1 MPYYMPNF
9 LLQKVFGIPP
19 DLLLYL
25 AIALFWLVAI
35 LYLKYSIIFLYIS
48 RGDGDALVKLVATS
62 LFAVIIIGVLLFT
75 SIQKESLENDRISEH
90 YKISRSGNKL
100 NFTRTDGAFYLTKYI
115 SVEIAKE
122 KEKQYLILV
131 DNKTY
136 EINKD
141 DVK

>member
-1 MPYYMPNF
+1 MPDYMPNF
-9 LLQKVFGIPP
+9 LLQKLFEIPP

-25 AIALFWLVAI
+25 ATALLWLVAL
-35 LYLKYSIIFLYIS
+35 LYLKYSTIFLYIS

-62 LFAVIIIGVLLFT
+62 LFAVIIIGVLLFA

-115 SVEIAKE
+115 SAEIAKE
-122 KEKQYLILV
+122 EEKQYLILV

-136 EINKD
+136 KINKK

>member
-1 MPYYMPNF
+1 MPDYMPNF
-9 LLQKVFGIPP
+9 LLQKLFGIPP

-25 AIALFWLVAI
+25 AIALLWLVAI
-35 LYLKYSIIFLYIS
+35 LYLKYSTIFLYIS

-62 LFAVIIIGVLLFT
+62 LCAVIIIVVLLFA
-75 SIQKESLENDRISEH
+75 SIQKESLKNDRISEH

-100 NFTRTDGAFYLTKYI
+100 NFTRTDGAFYLTKYA
-115 SVEIAKE
+115 SVEIVKE

-136 EINKD
+136 EINKK

>member
-1 MPYYMPNF
+1 MPDYMPNF
-9 LLQKVFGIPP
+9 LLQKLFGIPP

-25 AIALFWLVAI
+25 AIALLWLVAI
-35 LYLKYSIIFLYIS
+35 LYLKYSTIFLYIS

-62 LFAVIIIGVLLFT
+62 LCAVIIIVVLLFA
-75 SIQKESLENDRISEH
+75 SIQKESLKNDRISEH

-100 NFTRTDGAFYLTKYI
+100 NFTRTDGAFYLTKHA
-115 SVEIAKE
+115 SVEIVKE

-136 EINKD
+136 EINKK

>member
-1 MPYYMPNF
+1 MPDYMPNF
-9 LLQKVFGIPP
+9 LLQKLFGIPP

-25 AIALFWLVAI
+25 ATALLWLVAL
-35 LYLKYSIIFLYIS
+35 LYLKYSTIFLYIS
-48 RGDGDALVKLVATS
+48 RGDEDALVKLVINS
-62 LFAVIIIGVLLFT
+62 LFAVIIIGVLLFA

-115 SVEIAKE
+115 SAEIAKE
-122 KEKQYLILV
+122 EEKQYLILV

-136 EINKD
+136 KINKK